1 MMKSSDL
8 KIIHKKIKVTEI
20 RLSREYFHMVLLK
33 IVELVLLSK
42 MSNFYILG
50 WKLHIYDIQFIFCQE
65 VNIRPLF
72 HTPIVASKQLTCVR
86 AVQ

>member
-50 WKLHIYDIQFIFCQE
+50 
-65 VNIRPLF
+65 
-72 HTPIVASKQLTCVR
+72 
-86 AVQ
+86 